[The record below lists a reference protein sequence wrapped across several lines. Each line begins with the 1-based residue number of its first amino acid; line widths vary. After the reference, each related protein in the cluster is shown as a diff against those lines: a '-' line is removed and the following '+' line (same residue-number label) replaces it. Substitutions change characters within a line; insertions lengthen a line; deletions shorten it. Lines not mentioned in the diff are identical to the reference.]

1 MVRFLGVLT
10 ARIYVRASMAC
21 FGCFPHTGFCSIPRP
36 VLISSQRRFSS
47 SLTRKLN
54 SFRSSSTSTSASA
67 EAYCSCLKCSKHKL
81 CVQGL
86 RRPAVRWSTVNSF
99 VSNLE
104 PLELTRSRTISLEV
118 RAYRSIGTKRMSLKP
133 TCLCA
138 GKLLM
143 CKRARVRVWTAE
155 RPATCCGISKSASS
169 YPLGTSTS
177 SCSSL
182 IVSSV
187 RLEQRI

>member
-1 MVRFLGVLT
+1 MAQITRVVPKPQAVDSSKQRT
-10 ARIYVRASMAC
+10 AC
-21 FGCFPHTGFCSIPRP
+21 
-36 VLISSQRRFSS
+36 
-47 SLTRKLN
+47 
-54 SFRSSSTSTSASA
+54 
-67 EAYCSCLKCSKHKL
+67 KL

-86 RRPAVRWSTVNSF
+86 RRPAVRWSIVNSF

-187 RLEQRI
+187 RLEQLICSPYSSIGLSGLLRRNDAAIRNIEGRGTFHNQSRRLD